1 MTTQLD
7 FHRYPSVEKR
17 YTNDPVESGALQKI
31 NKCFGD
37 NDFKEIFEIAT
48 GRKSYDLTIS
58 FSNQWIELRSGN
70 DTVTIS
76 KEFDVFYT
84 RVFDDNFE
92 HCQVKNQLK
101 VYQLLS
107 EKGVINL

>member
-1 MTTQLD
+1 MTTQIE
-7 FHRYPSVEKR
+7 FHGYPSDAQR
-17 YTNDPVESGALQKI
+17 YTNDPVETGALQKI

-37 NDFKEIFEIAT
+37 NDFKKIFEIAT
-48 GRKSYDLTIS
+48 GRKSNDLTIS
-58 FSNQWIELRSGN
+58 LSNHWIELRSGN

-76 KEFDVFYT
+76 EEFDLFYT

-101 VYQLLS
+101 VYQLLAK
-107 EKGVINL
+107 KGIINL